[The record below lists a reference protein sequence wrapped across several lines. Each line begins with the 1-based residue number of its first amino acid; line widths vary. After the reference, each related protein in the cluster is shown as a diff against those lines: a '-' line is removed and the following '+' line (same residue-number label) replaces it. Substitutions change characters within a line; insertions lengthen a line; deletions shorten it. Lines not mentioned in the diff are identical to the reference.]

1 MMNIYMNIIDIC
13 IYIYIDREREYYIH
27 GTIYIFYIYIFIIYF
42 YCLFCI
48 FQEIYYNG
56 SKSIV
61 PWVVLM

>member
-13 IYIYIDREREYYIH
+13 IYIYRQRERVLYTWYY
-27 GTIYIFYIYIFIIYF
+27 IYIFYIYIFIIYF